1 MTVFWKHLRC
11 AECTEDTRKDESRAK
26 LTMTNVDDVYTR
38 EPPTELAARAY
49 SDGPLF
55 GRLNT
60 LNGQL
65 GWHALSY
72 LDQLSRLTSR
82 ETGLSTD

>member
-1 MTVFWKHLRC
+1 
-11 AECTEDTRKDESRAK
+11 
-26 LTMTNVDDVYTR
+26 MTNVDDVYTR

-72 LDQLSRLTSR
+72 LDQL
-82 ETGLSTD
+82 